1 MNKLH
6 AAIVFLAGIV
16 LCQAFQSLCP
26 QPVLADSSGGGD
38 AGLVA
43 VAVRFDSNSDYLAVI
58 DQERHLAIY
67 TLDGGKNL
75 TLVQARNISHDL
87 TLDFFGH
94 GKLEQRPT
102 VKEVLDILRR

>member
-6 AAIVFLAGIV
+6 LVIVFMAGIIV
-16 LCQAFQSLCP
+16 CQAVQSLGVE
-26 QPVLADSSGGGD
+26 PVLADSSGGGD

-58 DQERHLAIY
+58 DQDRHMAIY
-67 TLDGGKNL
+67 ALDGGKNL
-75 TLVQARNISHDL
+75 TLLQARNISHDL
-87 TLDFFGH
+87 TLDYYEY

-102 VKEVLDILRR
+102 VKEVLDLLRR